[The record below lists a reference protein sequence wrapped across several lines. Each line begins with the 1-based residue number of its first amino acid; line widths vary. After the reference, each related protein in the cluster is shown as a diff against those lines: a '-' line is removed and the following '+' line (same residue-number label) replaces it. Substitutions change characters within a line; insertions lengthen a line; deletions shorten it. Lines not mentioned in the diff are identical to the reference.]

1 MREHTL
7 VRAVALTALGA
18 AAIVF
23 PAVTSI
29 GAASVTAWVLMLG
42 GLAHFLFAWRF
53 ERYSMV
59 LSSQLIGLAY
69 LFTGFSM
76 RQHPLWGAVGLAAVL
91 SGVLFVEGTLTL
103 ILYFFDETTSGW
115 MLVDGMVTLGLASI
129 IAAWPFSSV
138 EALGTLVGLNLLITG
153 TARLGMWMEE
163 RTLIRRRA

>member
-1 MREHTL
+1 M
-7 VRAVALTALGA
+7 ALGA

-23 PAVTSI
+23 PAATSI
-29 GAASVTAWVLMLG
+29 GTAYVTAWVLMLG

-76 RQHPLWGAVGLAAVL
+76 LQHPLWGALGLAAVL

-103 ILYFFDETTSGW
+103 ILYFFNETTSGW

-129 IAAWPFSSV
+129 IAAGWPFSSI
-138 EALGTLVGLNLLITG
+138 EALGTLVGLNLLMTG

-163 RTLIRRRA
+163 RALIHRST